1 MNDIDAMTAAR
12 VPLDEEG
19 PVFDAPWQA
28 NVFALTVQL
37 FKSGAFDW
45 SQWVQVIGEEIKAAP
60 ARPGERV
67 NDAYYR
73 QWTSAFERL
82 IAQLGIADGPTL
94 SRRAE
99 QWRQAYLHT
108 PHGVAV
114 ALGNADCPPAHGHP
128 RRHGAVAISPA
139 TTRDI
144 AQAIDPV

>member
-1 MNDIDAMTAAR
+1 MNDLDKLTAVR

-28 NVFALTVQL
+28 NVFGLTVHL

-45 SQWVQVIGEEIKAAP
+45 SQWVKVMSEEIKAAP

-73 QWTSAFERL
+73 QWAAAFETL
-82 IAQLGIADGPTL
+82 VGQLGIADPVAI
-94 SRRAE
+94 SQRAE

-108 PHGVAV
+108 PHGAAV
-114 ALGNADCPPAHGHP
+114 ALSNADCPPCQVHSHHSGP
-128 RRHGAVAISPA
+128 IAISPA
-139 TTRDI
+139 TT
-144 AQAIDPV
+144 P